1 MKMNRKPDRRIVSS
15 RRAENGQAILE
26 SILTMMVLLLVLL
39 GLLQI
44 FQLAAA
50 KILTNYS
57 AFRSLRSY
65 VVGFDDYLI
74 RRSARVAAIGAS
86 GKITS
91 PDNDEY
97 SSPLEQFAAE
107 EFMIPDYLSGD
118 RWLEYEYW
126 LGENEYDTDYYHES
140 VAPPATTLNYSTS
153 APAEAGIATQTV
165 SFSDYPY
172 AILDMA
178 DRNRVWVQVG
188 PSTDISSTSSLFNH
202 AADYLSEE

>member
-1 MKMNRKPDRRIVSS
+1 MNRKPDRRIVSS
-15 RRAENGQAILE
+15 RRAEGGQAILE

-65 VVGFDDYLI
+65 VVGFDDYLVQ
-74 RRSARVAAIGAS
+74 RSARVAAIGAS

-97 SSPLEQFAAE
+97 SSPREQFAAE
-107 EFMIPDYLSGD
+107 EFLIPEYLSGD

-140 VAPPATTLNYSTS
+140 ITPPATTLGYSTS
-153 APAEAGIATQTV
+153 APDEAGVATQTV
-165 SFSDYPY
+165 SFRDYPY